1 MGKVYFNNA
10 PVYFLEDSDMDQDGK
25 LGTTKPTLVMIMGSF
40 CGHCNAAAPM
50 FEEFAKKHPEILTAA
65 VLTDGDASEKA
76 LSQRLDKFI
85 PGIRG
90 VPTFVLFKN
99 GKYVKTHDGPR
110 TVEAL
115 AQFAR

>member
-10 PVYFLEDSDMDQDGK
+10 PVHFLEDGDLDQDGK
-25 LGTTKPTLVMIMGSF
+25 LSTSKPTLVMIMGSF

-50 FEEFAKKHPEILTAA
+50 YEQFAKQHPEILTAA
-65 VLTDGDASEKA
+65 VLTDGDANEKA
-76 LSQRLDKFI
+76 LAQRLDTFI

-99 GKYVKTHDGPR
+99 GKYVKTHDGAR

-115 AQFAR
+115 AKFVK